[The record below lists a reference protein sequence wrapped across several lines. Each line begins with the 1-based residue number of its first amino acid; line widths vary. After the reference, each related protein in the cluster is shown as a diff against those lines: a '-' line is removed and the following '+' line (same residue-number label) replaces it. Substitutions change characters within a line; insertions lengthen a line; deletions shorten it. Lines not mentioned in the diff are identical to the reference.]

1 MSPRDAE
8 AGGGAPPPVARFVL
22 QGQSVYYVVTGL
34 WPIVHLGSF
43 EAITGPKVDD
53 WLVKMVGLLAA
64 TIGVTLGVA
73 VRHRRWTAEVRTLA
87 ILSAL
92 SFAAIDLRYALTGRI
107 SPIYLADAAIEIGI
121 AALLGAAF
129 LLARRGSG

>member
-1 MSPRDAE
+1 M
-8 AGGGAPPPVARFVL
+8 PPVARFVL
-22 QGQSVYYVVTGL
+22 RGQSVYYVLTGL

-64 TIGVTLGVA
+64 TIGSALGVA
-73 VRHRRWTAEVRTLA
+73 VYHRRWNVEVRTLA
-87 ILSAL
+87 ILSAI

-107 SPIYLADAAIEIGI
+107 SPIYLADAAVEIAI
-121 AALLGAAF
+121 AALLGGAA
-129 LLARRGSG
+129 LLARRGPA

>member
-1 MSPRDAE
+1 MQHRDAE
-8 AGGGAPPPVARFVL
+8 VAGGGPPAIARHVL
-22 QGQSVYYVVTGL
+22 RGQSAYYVVTGL

-64 TIGVTLGVA
+64 TIGIALGIA
-73 VRHRRWTAEVRTLA
+73 VRHRRWNAEVRTLA

-107 SPIYLADAAIEIGI
+107 SPIYLADAAVELAI
-121 AALLGAAF
+121 AALLGGAA
-129 LLARRGSG
+129 LLAPRGAA